1 MSDTSSKQVAPYGLR
16 MAPELKERVAA
27 SADRNSR
34 SMNIEINHALED
46 YLAREAQREE
56 GFRWMPPDQQ
66 VDPKLLWA
74 LEEIAKAEGL
84 PLNLMLDGAVSFF
97 IEAKKAE
104 LAKADAEAQLE
115 ADAALSAMMDH
126 AEKEAEGNP
135 DHLSFFQDMKE
146 RYALLNPMLFSG
158 RETKRNKALS
168 DAEMRELKDAVS
180 ATVAQEL
187 ARLLGGAR

>member
-56 GFRWMPPDQQ
+56 GFRWLPPDQQ

-104 LAKADAEAQLE
+104 LAEGVGQVE
-115 ADAALSAMMDH
+115 ADATLSDLMAR
-126 AEKEAEGNP
+126 AEQAAADVPGA
-135 DHLSFFQDMKE
+135 SVSITDMNQRRAPTLPGAWVPRRSK
-146 RYALLNPMLFSG
+146 G
-158 RETKRNKALS
+158 GKALS
-168 DAEMRELKDAVS
+168 DAEMQELKDTLS

>member
-46 YLAREAQREE
+46 YLSREAQREE
-56 GFRWMPPDQQ
+56 GFRWLPPDQQ

-104 LAKADAEAQLE
+104 LAEGIGQME
-115 ADAALSAMMDH
+115 ADEALSDLMAR
-126 AEKEAEGNP
+126 AEQSAADVPGA
-135 DHLSFFQDMKE
+135 SVAITDMNQRRAPTLPGAWVPRRSK
-146 RYALLNPMLFSG
+146 G
-158 RETKRNKALS
+158 GKALS
-168 DAEMRELKDAVS
+168 DTEMQELKDAVS

>member
-16 MAPELKERVAA
+16 MAPDLKERVAA

-46 YLAREAQREE
+46 YLARETQREE
-56 GFRWMPPDQQ
+56 GFRWLPPDQQ

-104 LAKADAEAQLE
+104 LAEGVGQVE
-115 ADAALSAMMDH
+115 ADATLSDLMARTEQAAADVPS
-126 AEKEAEGNP
+126 ATA
-135 DHLSFFQDMKE
+135 SITDMYQRRAPTLPGAWVPRRPK
-146 RYALLNPMLFSG
+146 SG
-158 RETKRNKALS
+158 KALS
-168 DAEMRELKDAVS
+168 DAEMQELKDAVS